1 MAIQYSR
8 QPAPEP
14 VSTIGSRGHT
24 FRVAALVSD
33 RIRIV
38 EDLFKVAVTMTV
50 KIDTSGLKQT
60 KWHEY
65 ALRFI
70 AGGVTTLIAGL
81 IARRWGAEIGGLFL
95 AFPAIF
101 PASATLIEK
110 HERERKQKKGL
121 HGEERGTDAA
131 AIDALGTAIGSVG
144 LIGFAG
150 VCCWLIPNYAAP
162 LALGA
167 ASFAWLLVS
176 FTIWAI
182 RQGRRRFTL
191 SR

>member
-1 MAIQYSR
+1 M
-8 QPAPEP
+8 
-14 VSTIGSRGHT
+14 TIK
-24 FRVAALVSD
+24 A
-33 RIRIV
+33 
-38 EDLFKVAVTMTV
+38 
-50 KIDTSGLKQT
+50 DTSGLKQT

-70 AGGVTTLIAGL
+70 AGGATTLIAGQ
-81 IARRWGAEIGGLFL
+81 IAKKWGPGIGGLFL

-110 HERERKQKKGL
+110 HERQRKQKKGL

-131 AIDALGTAIGSVG
+131 AIDAVGTAMGSVG

-150 VCCWLIPNYAAP
+150 VCWLLVPRYAAP
-162 LALGA
+162 LALGGA
-167 ASFAWLLVS
+167 AFAWLVVS

-182 RQGRRRFTL
+182 RQWRRRFTL